1 MDPNISFDPNKL
13 SNEEKVK
20 LKARLE
26 LTYDGED
33 PDGCKVFKLK
43 ARKKDK
49 KKKYMSPEWK
59 IGSNIAQHFSNPDRP
74 FNPCAIAYSLEHS
87 VQLLKKSDM
96 DISHLCGYVLCLNTN
111 HLTQESHADNSSRRT
126 CHASRGIP
134 WVCPHIQQCI
144 IKTVD
149 MKE

>member
-1 MDPNISFDPNKL
+1 MDQNISFDPNVL
-13 SNEEKVK
+13 NYAEKTK
-20 LKARLE
+20 LKDRLE
-26 LTYDGED
+26 LIHDGED

-59 IGSNIAQHFSNPDRP
+59 IGSKIAQYFGDPDRP
-74 FNPCAIAYSLEHS
+74 FHPSAIAYSLEHGVPLFKYS
-87 VQLLKKSDM
+87 SM
-96 DISHLCGYVLCLNTN
+96 DISHLCGYVLCLNTS
-111 HLTQESHADNSSRRT
+111 HLTYESHAYNTSRRS

-134 WVCPHIQQCI
+134 WVCPHVPQCV